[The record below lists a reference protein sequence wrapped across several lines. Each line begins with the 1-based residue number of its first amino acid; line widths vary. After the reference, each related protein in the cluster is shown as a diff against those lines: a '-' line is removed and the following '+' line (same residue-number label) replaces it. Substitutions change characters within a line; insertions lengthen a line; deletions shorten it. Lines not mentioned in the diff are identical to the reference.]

1 MDWITKFLSV
11 LNLILSIK
19 VKFFLPPPETK
30 IFHNLSFLSG
40 KKLNS
45 IGKAISGGKIEL
57 VDKRNQIIDSL
68 ILFAEG
74 QIAKHKTNVDI
85 YLDNSV
91 GIGEHSDV
99 LASIQEEINIISQY
113 DEQIGV
119 LKKYFQKDN

>member
-1 MDWITKFLSV
+1 MS
-11 LNLILSIK
+11 
-19 VKFFLPPPETK
+19 
-30 IFHNLSFLSG
+30 
-40 KKLNS
+40 
-45 IGKAISGGKIEL
+45 
-57 VDKRNQIIDSL
+57 KRNQIIDSL